1 MKIKIPQ
8 KITPCLWFDRNAEQ
22 AVKFYVSLFKNSKIK
37 HVQRYDKA
45 GAEASGQP
53 EGTVMTVSFQ
63 LAGQDFTALNGG
75 AIFKF
80 TEAIS
85 LVVNCKDQKEVNF
98 YWKKMTSGGGRPS
111 MCGWLKDKYGLSWQI
126 VPTAA
131 LEMITDKDPAKSLRV
146 MSALMRMRKIDLE
159 QLRRAYSGD

>member
-37 HVQRYDKA
+37 HIQRYDQA

-75 AIFKF
+75 PIFKF

-131 LEMITDKDPAKSLRV
+131 LEMITDTDPAKSLRV
-146 MSALMRMRKIDLE
+146 MSALMQMRKIDL
-159 QLRRAYSGD
+159 QKLRRAYSGG